1 MSEIVQDCANLLR
14 RLPLAGLF
22 CLLALSGGAALGG
35 EPVATVTIAQ
45 NGEAFIVDATVDV
58 PVRLTTA
65 WDVLID
71 FDHMTS
77 ILGNLTS
84 SKVVSRDGN
93 TWIVRQEGV
102 ARYGLLSFSFVSER
116 EIRLEPTTRILAKS
130 LSGPV
135 KRMESEAR
143 IISRDQ
149 GVQIRYHAESVP
161 DSVLARMFGAP
172 FVRHEVR
179 EQFLAMAREMIRRE
193 PGAEPSPAR

>member
-1 MSEIVQDCANLLR
+1 M
-14 RLPLAGLF
+14 
-22 CLLALSGGAALGG
+22 
-35 EPVATVTIAQ
+35 
-45 NGEAFIVDATVDV
+45 
-58 PVRLTTA
+58 
-65 WDVLID
+65 ID

-149 GVQIRYHAESVP
+149 SVQIRYHAESVP